1 QRDRRGIEVGG
12 VGGAP
17 SAATATSRLLAAKI
31 FIFVLDIGYDGDVL
45 TIGVM
50 GWKMYRSDVVKWTG
64 ECREW
69 VCGEKFHAVLCD
81 PPYGLEFMGQEWDR
95 LDTRQP
101 GDERFTVGTGPFGRA
116 KVRHG
121 SGESYGGSAA
131 EGMQQWHRKWAEA
144 VLKVVYPGAVML
156 CFGGTRTWHRLV
168 CGLEDAGWE
177 VVDTLMY
184 LHGQGFPKAQ
194 GVEGVSA
201 GWKTPALKPAW
212 EPILLARAP
221 RQGKSY
227 DQLVLEDGSGLLNV
241 DGARVKG
248 PEFQLPRTVIEGRV
262 VSRVR
267 RTPHTVAV
275 GTEQNSAGRYPAN
288 VVLECI
294 CERVEV
300 VDAPVYGDVSGAEPS
315 SVVPRSSVAHGEIKE
330 RTSFEAYRGKALRH
344 TDPDCPAAML
354 DQQAG
359 PSAITGERSERSR
372 EAAVEGTDWYVNNH
386 LSREYPNEVGG
397 PSRFFYCPKADR
409 DEREAGLERFEVSG
423 RMTPMAGR
431 GQPGL
436 KCKLCGKWKHSGNP
450 CVCPE
455 PEFEQ
460 SKFQR
465 PPLRNHHPTVK
476 PIDLTRWLATLLLPP
491 PGRTRRLLV
500 PFAGSGS
507 EMIGALQAGWDEV
520 VGVEQNAE
528 YCRIAEARVKYW
540 KSVGVQLP
548 LLGAK

>member
-1 QRDRRGIEVGG
+1 MYWRVDKAEVGEWT
-12 VGGAP
+12 VG
-17 SAATATSRLLAAKI
+17 
-31 FIFVLDIGYDGDVL
+31 
-45 TIGVM
+45 
-50 GWKMYRSDVVKWTG
+50 
-64 ECREW
+64 RE
-69 VCGEKFHAVLCD
+69 EKFHAVLCD
-81 PPYGLEFMGQEWDR
+81 PPYSLGFMGSEWD
-95 LDTRQP
+95 THNEVPFQKW
-101 GDERFTVGTGPFGRA
+101 TGRWGKA
-116 KVRHG
+116 L
-121 SGESYGGSAA
+121 
-131 EGMQQWHRKWAEA
+131 
-144 VLKVVYPGAVML
+144 LKVVYPGALML

-248 PEFQLPRTVIEGRV
+248 PDGDGVWGSSNARYNPTFNNSPGQLEFR
-262 VSRVR
+262 
-267 RTPHTVAV
+267 
-275 GTEQNSAGRYPAN
+275 TEQNPAGRYPAN